1 MVDSTG
7 QRGFSLI
14 ELLVAMAVFLTV
26 LLVAT
31 DIFVSVSR
39 REQQT
44 LIQQRAL
51 NELRYDLYFLTQ
63 QAKINQINYEMY
75 PEKLNIVET
84 QLFLQDKNEKVIIFK
99 LSDQS
104 CVAGVKKCLLYFKE
118 GVGWKTLSSTAVDFD
133 FMKFYITPN
142 KNPFDLDK
150 TTGKYAADD
159 QPKVTIVAQA
169 FAPGQPDRKINLQT
183 TISGRIYGR

>member
-1 MVDSTG
+1 MKKQS
-7 QRGFSLI
+7 QQGFSLI

-44 LIQQRAL
+44 LVHQRAL
-51 NELRYDLYFLTQ
+51 NELRYDFYFLTQ

-75 PEKLNIVET
+75 PLELNIVET
-84 QLFLQDKNEKVIIFK
+84 QLFLQDKNEKATIFK
-99 LSDQS
+99 LSNQG
-104 CVAGVKKCLLYFKE
+104 CNAGVKQCLLYFKE
-118 GVGWKTLSSTAVDFD
+118 GVGWKTLSSSAIDFD

-142 KNPFDLDK
+142 KNPFDLNK
-150 TTGKYAADD
+150 ITGKYAADD
-159 QPKVTIVAQA
+159 QPKVTIVLQA
-169 FAPGQPDRKINLQT
+169 FAPNQPDRKINLQT
-183 TISGRIYGR
+183 TVSSRIYGR